1 MFVIERRRRRKITGY
16 ILHIFALDIIEID
29 TLCNF
34 FSSLAGSYAQLT
46 LLGQPKLNSI
56 STQKIIPGDNNQN
69 GRVPFRTNTQ
79 TGSIPERSNSTTSTH
94 SLQTT
99 FDTKKAKENY
109 DRIVKQLEV

>member
-1 MFVIERRRRRKITGY
+1 
-16 ILHIFALDIIEID
+16 
-29 TLCNF
+29 
-34 FSSLAGSYAQLT
+34 LT

-56 STQKIIPGDNNQN
+56 STQKVIPGDNQN
-69 GRVPFRTNTQ
+69 GRVPFRTNNQ

-109 DRIVKQLEV
+109 ERIAKQLEV